1 MKLVLRSTRP
11 GKENLR
17 FEILK
22 YNSETK
28 IGLLIGEMGIEFE
41 SDLSKEALTK
51 YGYKVVK
58 EEE

>member
-1 MKLVLRSTRP
+1 MKLVLRSVRE

-22 YNSETK
+22 YDPETH
-28 IGLLIGEMGIEFE
+28 IGLLIGEMGISFE
-41 SDLSKEALTK
+41 SNLSKEALTK